1 MEQIVFLNGALVP
14 RSQAKI
20 SPFDLG
26 FLYGYGLFETM
37 RAYSG
42 RIFRLELHLE
52 RLVGSAKWL
61 GIPIDTR
68 DLERACY
75 STLEANRL
83 SDARIRLTVSIGEG
97 EAVPDP
103 PKHPKSTV
111 LIIAASYTP
120 LSDEAYRKGFKAVVA
135 STRQNSQS
143 PLARLKTVSWLN
155 NILARRE
162 AKAKG
167 ADEAIL
173 LNERGFLCEGSASNI
188 FLVSKG
194 KLITPS
200 VTSGC
205 LPGITREIVI
215 GLACE
220 LGIKFAERRVRLEE
234 LLRAEEAFLSSS
246 VVELMPLTKVSG
258 KPIGS
263 GNRGKITTRLMKACG
278 ELVARET
285 KRGF

>member
-42 RIFRLELHLE
+42 HIFRLNMHLE
-52 RLVGSAKWL
+52 RLRGSAALL
-61 GIPIDTR
+61 GIPLDALNI
-68 DLERACY
+68 EKACY
-75 STLEANRL
+75 DTLTANKLR
-83 SDARIRLTVSIGEG
+83 DARIRLTVSIGEG
-97 EAVPDP
+97 EAIPEP

-135 STRQNSQS
+135 SARQDSQS
-143 PLARLKTVSWLN
+143 PLARLKTASWLN

-162 AKAKG
+162 AKE

-173 LNERGFLCEGSASNI
+173 LNERGFLCEGSTCNI
-188 FLVSKG
+188 FLISKG

-200 VTSGC
+200 VNSGC
-205 LPGITREIVI
+205 LPGITRQVVI
-215 GLACE
+215 ELARE
-220 LGIKFAERRVRLEE
+220 LGIKFAERKVRLEE
-234 LLRAEEAFLSSS
+234 LLRADEAFLSSS
-246 VVELMPLTKVSG
+246 VIELMPLTKVNG
-258 KPIGS
+258 KSIGR
-263 GNRGKITTRLMKACG
+263 GKRGKITEGLMAAYR
-278 ELVARET
+278 ELVSREA